1 MRENKFTDIYPQA
14 RLSVL
19 NQNQLQMIDTLLSY
33 DFAWKSYTA
42 GQTLATDK
50 THIFRISVD
59 HHFPKVKRAVE
70 EVLSDRE
77 LEKAG
82 RMFIQKDKERYIVSK
97 FCLRTILGLCLQV
110 PPNEVNFIFHEYKKP
125 TANGIEFN
133 ISHTGDYVLIAI
145 GPTPLGIDIEHLNR
159 DFDFKSILD
168 ITFSKKEIDY
178 IGDKDIDP
186 TNFYVMWTRK
196 EALLKASGEGV
207 SDNLHLI
214 ECLDE
219 HLEYHKKVFKMRT
232 FMIEE
237 NYVASIATTLEQKEL
252 LFWNWI

>member
-1 MRENKFTDIYPQA
+1 MPIFTGGSA
-14 RLSVL
+14 ELT

-33 DFAWKSYTA
+33 DFAWKSYAT
-42 GQTLATDK
+42 GQVLALDK

-59 HHFPKVKRAVE
+59 HHFPKVKRE
-70 EVLSDRE
+70 IQEVLSDRE

-97 FCLRTILGLCLQV
+97 FCLRTILGLCLDV
-110 PPNEVNFIFHEYKKP
+110 EPSEVDFIFHEHKKP

-133 ISHTGDYVLIAI
+133 ISHTGDYVLIAVS
-145 GPTPLGIDIEHLNR
+145 PTPVGIDIEHLNR

-168 ITFSKKEIDY
+168 ITFSKNEIAY

-214 ECLDE
+214 ECLNE

-237 NYVASIATTLEQKEL
+237 NYIASIATTLEQKEL